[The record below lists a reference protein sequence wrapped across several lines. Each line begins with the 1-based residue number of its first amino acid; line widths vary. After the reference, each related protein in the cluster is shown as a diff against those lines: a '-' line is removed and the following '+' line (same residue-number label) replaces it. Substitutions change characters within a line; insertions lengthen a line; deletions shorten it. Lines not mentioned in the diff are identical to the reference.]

1 MSTKIKKKTEK
12 VKKKVIKR
20 ATLKQAYTEKEL
32 VDLKNKYRDIIS
44 HLSLFLSEHNVYEA
58 VPENAKLLVFNSEL
72 SFYEMI
78 KIFIFEDIYCGL
90 IYDQKINN
98 YIGLI
103 TTRDI
108 MILHKYIIDNFP
120 AEKITDFSNYLKTI
134 FSNQK
139 LEQTEHSI
147 EQDSSKDISIIND
160 DINIFKHLTDV
171 NYMQYLKYAIKKEYK
186 NIYMH
191 SALLDD
197 SLLETIMKLNIK
209 HYDRLLVEE
218 ERKNGQLIEKDLSEN
233 QKNEKI
239 EQNKKVE
246 SSETVKTK
254 TRNSK
259 SEKTTTANDSDEENK
274 FNQNQVKK
282 DIKKIIEQNEENIAE
297 EPTNN
302 IKLIREEN
310 GIKDKP
316 TKIIKK
322 IKQKNKEEK
331 NVSEG
336 KNNISI
342 KEGDKSIDKPKKKII
357 KKKII
362 KKKKNFSDENKTDES
377 NLNDNTND
385 NIIDNDTSRDEPKPK
400 VKKIVKMKEVKRE
413 ETLETININELES
426 NKRESLP
433 KRKKIIRRK
442 KKSDESSVLS
452 DQSHTLK
459 ESRTDDELAPKSK
472 RIFKKKVKQERRT
485 TFDVPMSKNDDSIKC
500 EKEVIYRDGKKII
513 RKKIIKKKIIKK
525 KVKKGTIENN
535 IKTYDQNK
543 STTNEENTIE
553 ISDETN
559 NIKSTTGG
567 GDDTQSIVDKDKEKD
582 KYELPKLKMRKIT
595 SNKNKNEEEKEKEK
609 ENKDKNDANES
620 KEDEKRED
628 NKDKEGDQKKD
639 IIENKHNSDKE
650 KENNDQSKDIETKDD
665 KKEKKDDDI
674 NKESQNETKKEEK
687 NNSNINENEIKGNK
701 DENENEINDQENIN
715 IDKEKLKKEDDDD
728 EIVANNT
735 LSNVYSKE
743 IKNYLGVVNND
754 TIFEYLIVNYYSNDM
769 KEFNLSLNELLFLG
783 DTPFI
788 QKLDKGEDLNQ
799 KVYNTFN
806 KYLFNNSDIIPIN
819 NGKEIVGFIYPKDF
833 FYYLYNCESKQSLT
847 NNDFLVNLYKDV
859 DEEKPYGKNR
869 VIYMELNNKNKEFYI
884 KELLEKLNCSI
895 EKKIVLYE
903 PNDNSKLYLI
913 SLKTIFKAI
922 VEFQTKNK

>member
-1 MSTKIKKKTEK
+1 MSSKIKKKTEK
-12 VKKKVIKR
+12 IKKKVIKR
-20 ATLKQAYTEKEL
+20 ATIKQAYTEKEL
-32 VDLKNKYRDIIS
+32 VDIKSKYRDIIS

-120 AEKITDFSNYLKTI
+120 PEKIADFRNYLKTI
-134 FSNQK
+134 FSDQK
-139 LEQTEHSI
+139 IDQIDHFIEHNSK
-147 EQDSSKDISIIND
+147 KDISIINN

-171 NYMQYLKYAIKKEYK
+171 SYVDYLKYAKKKQFK
-186 NIYMH
+186 NINMH

-197 SLLETIMKLNIK
+197 NLLETIMKLNVK
-209 HYDRLLVEE
+209 HFDRLLVEE
-218 ERKNGQLIEKDLSEN
+218 ERKNGRLTEKSIPES
-233 QKNEKI
+233 QKNEKM
-239 EQNKKVE
+239 EQSKKVE

-254 TRNSK
+254 TRNSR

-274 FNQNQVKK
+274 TNQNQNKK

-302 IKLIREEN
+302 IKLIKEEED
-310 GIKDKP
+310 IKDKP
-316 TKIIKK
+316 KKIIKK
-322 IKQKNKEEK
+322 TIQKNKEVK
-331 NVSEG
+331 AFSEG
-336 KNNISI
+336 KNNNNI
-342 KEGDKSIDKPKKKII
+342 KEGEKSTDKPKKKII
-357 KKKII
+357 KKII
-362 KKKKNFSDENKTDES
+362 KKKKNFADENKTDDS
-377 NLNDNTND
+377 NINDNTND
-385 NIIDNDTSRDEPKPK
+385 NIIENDTSQDESKRK
-400 VKKIVKMKEVKRE
+400 VKKIVKKKEVKRE
-413 ETLETININELES
+413 ETLETININALES
-426 NKRESLP
+426 GKKESLP
-433 KRKKIIRRK
+433 KRKKIIKRK
-442 KKSDESSVLS
+442 KKKDESSVLS

-459 ESRTDDELAPKSK
+459 ESRTDDELAPKTK

-485 TFDVPMSKNDDSIKC
+485 TFDAPMSKNDDSIKC
-500 EKEVIYRDGKKII
+500 EKEIIYRDGKKII

-525 KVKKGTIENN
+525 KIKKVTNENN

-567 GDDTQSIVDKDKEKD
+567 GDDTQSLADKEKEKE
-582 KYELPKLKMRKIT
+582 KYELPKIKMRKIT
-595 SNKNKNEEEKEKEK
+595 AKRNKSKEEKEKEK
-609 ENKDKNDANES
+609 ENEKENKNDINER
-620 KEDEKRED
+620 KEDKKYED
-628 NKDKEGDQKKD
+628 NKDKNQNHKKD
-639 IIENKHNSDKE
+639 INENKENSDKE
-650 KENNDQSKDIETKDD
+650 KENNHHSKDIEIKD
-665 KKEKKDDDI
+665 
-674 NKESQNETKKEEK
+674 NKNENKKEEE
-687 NNSNINENEIKGNK
+687 SNEIKANK
-701 DENENEINDQENIN
+701 DENDVDDKETIN
-715 IDKEKLKKEDDDD
+715 IDKEKLKKEEEED
-728 EIVANNT
+728 EIVENNT
-735 LSNVYSKE
+735 LSNAYSKE

-769 KEFNLSLNELLFLG
+769 KEFNLSLNELLLLG

-788 QKLDKGEDLNQ
+788 QRLDKGEDMNQ

-847 NNDFLVNLYKDV
+847 NNDFLINLYKDV

-869 VIYMELNNKNKEFYI
+869 VIYMELNIKNKQFFI

-922 VEFQTKNK
+922 VEFQSKNK

>member
-1 MSTKIKKKTEK
+1 MSSKIKKKSEK
-12 VKKKVIKR
+12 IKKKVIKR

-32 VDLKNKYRDIIS
+32 VELKSKYSDIIS

-58 VPENAKLLVFNSEL
+58 VPENVKLLVFNSEL
-72 SFYEMI
+72 SFYEII

-103 TTRDI
+103 TTKDI

-120 AEKITDFSNYLKTI
+120 PGKIADFSNYLKTI

-139 LEQTEHSI
+139 MEQNEQSI
-147 EQDSSKDISIIND
+147 EQDSSREITMINN

-171 NYMQYLKYAIKKEYK
+171 NYMDYLKYSMKKEFK

-197 SLLETIMKLNIK
+197 NLLETIMRLNIK
-209 HYDRLLVEE
+209 QFDRLLVEE
-218 ERKNGQLIEKDLSEN
+218 EKKNGNIFEQNLPAN
-233 QKNEKI
+233 QNNEKM

-254 TRNSK
+254 TINSK

-274 FNQNQVKK
+274 NNQNQTKK
-282 DIKKIIEQNEENIAE
+282 DIKKIIEQNEESITE

-302 IKLIREEN
+302 IKLIRDEN
-310 GIKDKP
+310 DTKDKP
-316 TKIIKK
+316 KKVIKK
-322 IKQKNKEEK
+322 IIHKIKDDK

-336 KNNISI
+336 KNNNNK
-342 KEGDKSIDKPKKKII
+342 KEGEKSTDKPKKKII
-357 KKKII
+357 KKVI
-362 KKKKNFSDENKTDES
+362 KKKKNFAEETKTDES

-385 NIIDNDTSRDEPKPK
+385 NIVDNDISRDEQKPK
-400 VKKIVKMKEVKRE
+400 VKKIIKKE
-413 ETLETININELES
+413 ETLETINVNALES
-426 NKRESLP
+426 NKKESLP
-433 KRKKIIRRK
+433 KRKKIIKRK
-442 KKSDESSVLS
+442 KKPDELSELS

-459 ESRTDDELAPKSK
+459 ESRTDDELAPKTK

-485 TFDVPMSKNDDSIKC
+485 TFDVPMSKNDDSVKC

-525 KVKKGTIENN
+525 KKKKTTNENN
-535 IKTYDQNK
+535 IKIYDQNK

-567 GDDTQSIVDKDKEKD
+567 GDDTQSIVDKEKEKD
-582 KYELPKLKMRKIT
+582 KYELPKIKMRKIT
-595 SNKNKNEEEKEKEK
+595 AKRNKNEEEKEKE
-609 ENKDKNDANES
+609 NKNDSNES
-620 KEDEKRED
+620 KENEKSED
-628 NKDKEGDQKKD
+628 SKDKEEDKKKD
-639 IIENKHNSDKE
+639 INENKEHSDKE
-650 KENNDQSKDIETKDD
+650 KEEEKENNEQ
-665 KKEKKDDDI
+665 KKDKEIKNDENEEKNKDK
-674 NKESQNETKKEEK
+674 NKESQNKDKKEEENNE
-687 NNSNINENEIKGNK
+687 NNSNINDNEIKDNKEDKNGNNNVDK
-701 DENENEINDQENIN
+701 ENIN
-715 IDKEKLKKEDDDD
+715 IDKEKIKKEEDD
-728 EIVANNT
+728 EININDN
-735 LSNVYSKE
+735 LSKIYSKE
-743 IKNYLGVVNND
+743 IKNYIGVVNND

-788 QKLDKGEDLNQ
+788 QKLDKGEDLNE

-806 KYLFNNSDIIPIN
+806 KFLFNNSDIIPIN

-833 FYYLYNCESKQSLT
+833 LYYMYNCESKQSLT
-847 NNDFLVNLYKDV
+847 NNGFLENLYKDI

-869 VIYMELNNKNKEFYI
+869 VVYMEINNKNKEFYI
-884 KELLEKLNCSI
+884 KELLEQLNCSI

-903 PNDNSKLYLI
+903 PNDNSILYLI

-922 VEFQTKNK
+922 VEFQSKNK

>member
-1 MSTKIKKKTEK
+1 MSSKIKKKTEK

-20 ATLKQAYTEKEL
+20 ATIKQGYTEKEL
-32 VDLKNKYRDIIS
+32 SEIKNKYRDIIS

-120 AEKITDFSNYLKTI
+120 PEKIKDFSIYLKSI
-134 FSNQK
+134 FSDQK
-139 LEQTEHSI
+139 LDQTEQSI
-147 EQDSSKDISIIND
+147 EQNRNKDINIINN

-171 NYMQYLKYAIKKEYK
+171 NYIDYLKYAKKKEIK
-186 NIYMH
+186 NIHMH

-197 SLLETIMKLNIK
+197 NLLETIIKLNVN
-209 HYDRLLVEE
+209 HFDRLLVEE
-218 ERKNGQLIEKDLSEN
+218 EKRNGLLIGQNLPES
-233 QKNEKI
+233 QKNEKM

-246 SSETVKTK
+246 SNEIIKTK
-254 TRNSK
+254 TRNSR

-274 FNQNQVKK
+274 NNQNQIKK
-282 DIKKIIEQNEENIAE
+282 DIKKIIEQNEESIAE

-302 IKLIREEN
+302 IKLIRKEDD
-310 GIKDKP
+310 IKDKP
-316 TKIIKK
+316 KKVIKK
-322 IKQKNKEEK
+322 TIQKNKEEK
-331 NVSEG
+331 AVSEG
-336 KNNISI
+336 KNNINI
-342 KEGDKSIDKPKKKII
+342 KLGEKSTDKPKKKII
-357 KKKII
+357 KKKVI
-362 KKKKNFSDENKTDES
+362 KKKKDYAAENKTDES

-400 VKKIVKMKEVKRE
+400 IKKIVKKKEVKRE
-413 ETLETININELES
+413 ETLETININALES
-426 NKRESLP
+426 NKKESLP
-433 KRKKIIRRK
+433 KRKKIIKRK
-442 KKSDESSVLS
+442 KKKDESSVLS
-452 DQSHTLK
+452 DQSNTLK
-459 ESRTDDELAPKSK
+459 ESRTDDELAPKTK
-472 RIFKKKVKQERRT
+472 RIFRKKVKQERRT
-485 TFDVPMSKNDDSIKC
+485 TFDAPMTKNDDSIRC

-525 KVKKGTIENN
+525 MIKKVNHENN
-535 IKTYDQNK
+535 IKTYEQNK
-543 STTNEENTIE
+543 STANEENNIE

-567 GDDTQSIVDKDKEKD
+567 GDDTQSIVDKEKEKEKEKD
-582 KYELPKLKMRKIT
+582 KYELPKLKMRKT
-595 SNKNKNEEEKEKEK
+595 TTKRNKNEEEKEN
-609 ENKDKNDANES
+609 ENKNEINYS
-620 KEDEKRED
+620 KEDEKCED
-628 NKDKEGDQKKD
+628 NRNKDKDQKKD
-639 IIENKHNSDKE
+639 INEN
-650 KENNDQSKDIETKDD
+650 KENNDQSKDIELKDD
-665 KKEKKDDDI
+665 KNEIKNDDI
-674 NKESQNETKKEEK
+674 NKESQNENKKKEEDNE
-687 NNSNINENEIKGNK
+687 NNSNINGNEIKDNK
-701 DENENEINDQENIN
+701 DEN
-715 IDKEKLKKEDDDD
+715 DKEKLKKEEEED
-728 EIVANNT
+728 EIVENNT
-735 LSNVYSKE
+735 LSNAYSKE

-869 VIYMELNNKNKEFYI
+869 VIYMELNIKNKQFYI
-884 KELLEKLNCSI
+884 KELLEQLNCSI

-903 PNDNSKLYLI
+903 PNNNSNLYLI

-922 VEFQTKNK
+922 VEFQSKNK